1 MQGDVIFK
9 QLLLI
14 DCCVVGVNDL
24 YEVARPPL
32 ETEPVGRKSEVRKA
46 IWKEREPLSRH
57 SMDMGREA
65 GSSAFVWCPISCCV
79 LITDGG
85 GLCTVLICSAPH
97 TEQPRLYFTVPL
109 LVSYWEDTDQ
119 LHAYV
124 IYVFSTLTPVHK
136 QYIKLFNRSNKDE
149 LFCV

>member
-46 IWKEREPLSRH
+46 I
-57 SMDMGREA
+57 
-65 GSSAFVWCPISCCV
+65 
-79 LITDGG
+79 
-85 GLCTVLICSAPH
+85 
-97 TEQPRLYFTVPL
+97 
-109 LVSYWEDTDQ
+109 
-119 LHAYV
+119 
-124 IYVFSTLTPVHK
+124 
-136 QYIKLFNRSNKDE
+136 
-149 LFCV
+149 